1 MADSQLQCVEDEH
14 VNVKVS
20 ESDPEFYYSEEQRCA
35 VEQLLQHG
43 DAAFRLSAKTGNIR
57 EFLSAKERKK
67 LHKSWKRRDDRGEE
81 ERAENGTAARTDTE
95 VQSTYW
101 PQQSDTEVPPL
112 DIGWPDAGG
121 YKGVTRVSLHTHPP
135 KDNGPH
141 IREVARRMIREAK
154 KVVAVVMDQFSD
166 LLLFQDLL
174 EASYKR
180 KVSVYIVLDSGGLPL
195 FIEMCRRLDITELQI
210 RLRFLRFESRSLP
223 TADESSQ
230 GAAQLAECHPG
241 GGEGLGRPG
250 LSSAHQRP
258 LQARL
263 GQRVLVFAAPEL
275 NGAPPVWTWSGVTDC
290 FVGVFVFQNV
300 RVRSLCGTGLPLAT
314 GKLPGTLSSKYMLV
328 DGEKVLSG
336 SYSFTWTACRLDRNI
351 ISVMTGHVID
361 VFDRDFRELYAISDA
376 VSLHRELGL
385 PLPLTPAKPPAS
397 IQTKPTVT
405 SRFETNDKGPA
416 SNLRPPAHKYHNPK
430 YSLVFGDRLGL
441 SSSKQ
446 DLTQSPGIMRRFLQ
460 SDPASSVVSANGDKQ
475 EAPLPVTHNAE
486 GTGGGLS
493 KKLRSTFRGKTSK
506 SNSPTSPQPQP
517 PPGRDRSSHSEQS
530 FEFPEKESP
539 EDRLGKLT
547 RNDKRKSKLSSL
559 LSVQIQEGGGT
570 SRRWAA
576 LTKSFS

>member
-1 MADSQLQCVEDEH
+1 
-14 VNVKVS
+14 
-20 ESDPEFYYSEEQRCA
+20 
-35 VEQLLQHG
+35 
-43 DAAFRLSAKTGNIR
+43 
-57 EFLSAKERKK
+57 
-67 LHKSWKRRDDRGEE
+67 
-81 ERAENGTAARTDTE
+81 
-95 VQSTYW
+95 
-101 PQQSDTEVPPL
+101 
-112 DIGWPDAGG
+112 
-121 YKGVTRVSLHTHPP
+121 
-135 KDNGPH
+135 
-141 IREVARRMIREAK
+141 MIREAK

-210 RLRFLRFESRSLP
+210 R
-223 TADESSQ
+223 
-230 GAAQLAECHPG
+230 
-241 GGEGLGRPG
+241 
-250 LSSAHQRP
+250 
-258 LQARL
+258 
-263 GQRVLVFAAPEL
+263 
-275 NGAPPVWTWSGVTDC
+275 
-290 FVGVFVFQNV
+290 NV

-559 LSVQIQEGGGT
+559 LSVQIQEGGGSSSPT
-570 SRRWAA
+570 LSNRKDSRR
-576 LTKSFS
+576 TSKKECVIS